1 VQFILLKL
9 WNLCAK
15 LTYMSCKFP
24 AVPVDNG

>member
-1 VQFILLKL
+1 
-9 WNLCAK
+9 LCAK